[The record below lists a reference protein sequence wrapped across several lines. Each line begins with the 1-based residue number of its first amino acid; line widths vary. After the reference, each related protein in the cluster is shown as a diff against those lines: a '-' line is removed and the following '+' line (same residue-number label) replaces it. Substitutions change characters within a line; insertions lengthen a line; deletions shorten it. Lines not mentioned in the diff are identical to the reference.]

1 MTLNIRYGR
10 VVDAPSAITVLRR
23 SITELCAADHGDDA
37 WELAAWLRNKTE
49 AAWARWIARHDAT
62 VLVAEISGE
71 IVGIG
76 MLDGRGEVLLNY
88 VRPDRRFRG
97 VSTAVLAALEGV
109 ARTRGAASCFLES
122 TETARRFY
130 QCRGYTAARG
140 ACLQLEKRL

>member
-1 MTLNIRYGR
+1 MGVGGLASEQDRSGMGTLDRTTR
-10 VVDAPSAITVLRR
+10 
-23 SITELCAADHGDDA
+23 CHGPRCR
-37 WELAAWLRNKTE
+37 E
-49 AAWARWIARHDAT
+49 
-62 VLVAEISGE
+62 SGE

-130 QCRGYTAARG
+130 QCRGYTAATG
-140 ACLQLEKRL
+140 ARLQLEKRL